1 MRGTVWRTVWLKSE
15 ERGTDVSHGFG
26 EHVSWALAPSK
37 SVQPLR
43 TPSLPNASEVVTSW
57 QVKAT

>member
-26 EHVSWALAPSK
+26 EDMPWALAPSK
-37 SVQPLR
+37 SVRPAR
-43 TPSLPNASEVVTSW
+43 APSLPHASEVVTSW
-57 QVKAT
+57 QAKAT